1 MCVLMCAL
9 YSLYTRC
16 TRSTRGCPMASTGL
30 RMLSDSSS
38 TSFSHTSASPGTSSC
53 LAGWLKTVFQHFANF
68 DPRWGGERNRPL
80 ESAKKIADAATADE
94 KEHKDGPATKR
105 RRVQETSLDFH
116 HEEVATNGEDSRVS
130 SGKLNK
136 SMSNPLSSCVEE
148 ASHPS
153 PSNSQPA
160 ANLKERLSES
170 PKSGE
175 QEKDLE
181 KEDNKEKE
189 KEEKIY
195 LDAEAVSW
203 QNLSFWS
210 DKHLANCESSRVKAK
225 IIGGLSIAN
234 KLVEVTLMCKTTH
247 VSQVKL

>member
-1 MCVLMCAL
+1 
-9 YSLYTRC
+9 
-16 TRSTRGCPMASTGL
+16 MASTGL

-38 TSFSHTSASPGTSSC
+38 TSFSHTSASLGTSSC
-53 LAGWLKTVFQHFANF
+53 LEGWLKTFQHFVNF
-68 DPRWGGERNRPL
+68 SPRWGGERNRPL

-170 PKSGE
+170 PKLGE
-175 QEKDLE
+175 QEKDNEE

-189 KEEKIY
+189 KEEKVY
-195 LDAEAVSW
+195 LDAEAVSE
-203 QNLSFWS
+203 QY
-210 DKHLANCESSRVKAK
+210 LASICGSLRVKAK
-225 IIGGLSIAN
+225 IIGGLSIAT
-234 KLVEVTLMCKTTH
+234 KLVEVMLMCKTKRA
-247 VSQVKL
+247 SQVRL

>member
-1 MCVLMCAL
+1 MVK
-9 YSLYTRC
+9 
-16 TRSTRGCPMASTGL
+16 
-30 RMLSDSSS
+30 
-38 TSFSHTSASPGTSSC
+38 
-53 LAGWLKTVFQHFANF
+53 KTFFQHFVNF
-68 DPRWGGERNRPL
+68 SSRWGGERNRPL
-80 ESAKKIADAATADE
+80 ESAKRIADAATADE

-105 RRVQETSLDFH
+105 RRVQETSSDFH
-116 HEEVATNGEDSRVS
+116 HEEVAANADSRVS
-130 SGKLNK
+130 EKLNI
-136 SMSNPLSSCVEE
+136 SSPNPLSSCVVE
-148 ASHPS
+148 ASHQS
-153 PSNSQPA
+153 PSKSQPA
-160 ANLKERLSES
+160 EAPKGRLSES